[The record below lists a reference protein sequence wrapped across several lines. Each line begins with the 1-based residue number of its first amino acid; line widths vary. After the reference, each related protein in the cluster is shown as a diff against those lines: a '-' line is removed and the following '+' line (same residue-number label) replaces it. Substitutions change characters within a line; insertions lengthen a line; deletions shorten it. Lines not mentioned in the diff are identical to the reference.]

1 MYSEDEA
8 IKQNIKTNLRKFRE
22 ANGFTQT
29 QIGIILG
36 TGRTT
41 YTKWESGDTL
51 PNPVQLAMLASIY
64 NKSVNDF
71 YRDEN
76 GFTVCSTIFDEPY
89 TNHFLSELN
98 DDEKMLLSKF
108 RLLND
113 DEKKKVSE
121 YIEAIDKD

>member
-1 MYSEDEA
+1 MSISNQNHSRNISDNI
-8 IKQNIKTNLRKFRE
+8 IKQSIKTNLRKFRE

-76 GFTVCSTIFDEPY
+76 EIKLIAEITLRGEIGKQQVIYEKNL
-89 TNHFLSELN
+89 TNGGNSGIVVSN
-98 DDEKMLLSKF
+98 DA
-108 RLLND
+108 N
-113 DEKKKVSE
+113 
-121 YIEAIDKD
+121 A

>member
-51 PNPVQLAMLASIY
+51 PNPVQLAMLASVY

-71 YRDEN
+71 HRDEN
-76 GFTVCSTIFDEPY
+76 GFTVCSTMFDEPY

-121 YIEAIDKD
+121 YIKTINKD

>member
-22 ANGFTQT
+22 ENGFTQT
-29 QIGIILG
+29 QIGIILD

-51 PNPVQLAMLASIY
+51 PNPVQLAMLASVY

-76 GFTVCSTIFDEPY
+76 GFTVFSTKFDEPY
-89 TNHFLSELN
+89 KNHFLSELN

-121 YIEAIDKD
+121 YIEAINKD

>member
-76 GFTVCSTIFDEPY
+76 GFTVCSTKFDEPY
-89 TNHFLSELN
+89 KNHFLSELN

-121 YIEAIDKD
+121 YIETINKD

>member
-76 GFTVCSTIFDEPY
+76 GFTVCSTMFDGPY
-89 TNHFLSELN
+89 TNHFLMSIL
-98 DDEKMLLSKF
+98 
-108 RLLND
+108 
-113 DEKKKVSE
+113 V
-121 YIEAIDKD
+121 